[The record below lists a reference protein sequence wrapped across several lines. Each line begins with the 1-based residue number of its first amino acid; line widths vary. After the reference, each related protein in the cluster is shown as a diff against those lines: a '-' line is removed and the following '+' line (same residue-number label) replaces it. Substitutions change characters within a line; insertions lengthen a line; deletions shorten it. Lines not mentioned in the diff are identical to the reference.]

1 VRTVASVL
9 VGPAASCKQADSLGV
24 GTPTVSATTP
34 RYTGLS
40 SMGISTYSSAQLVA
54 HLVGD
59 YLLQSDWMAAEKRRH
74 VAPALVH
81 AALYGLPFLPLRP
94 SPAALATIVFSHFA
108 IDRWSLARYAARA
121 RDHLAPR
128 CAWTPASRPP
138 WESWVLALIT
148 DNTLHVLING
158 WALRRL

>member
-1 VRTVASVL
+1 MA
-9 VGPAASCKQADSLGV
+9 
-24 GTPTVSATTP
+24 
-34 RYTGLS
+34 
-40 SMGISTYSSAQLVA
+40 TYSSAQLMA

-59 YLLQSDWMAAEKRRH
+59 YILQSDWTAAEKRRQFL
-74 VAPALVH
+74 PALLH

-94 SPAALATIVFSHFA
+94 SPAALTAIVVSHFA
-108 IDRWSLARYAARA
+108 IDRWSLARYVARA

-128 CAWTPASRPP
+128 CAWDPASRPA

-158 WALRRL
+158 WALRKL

>member
-1 VRTVASVL
+1 MR
-9 VGPAASCKQADSLGV
+9 G
-24 GTPTVSATTP
+24 
-34 RYTGLS
+34 
-40 SMGISTYSSAQLVA
+40 STYSSAQLVA

-74 VAPALVH
+74 PLPALVH
-81 AALYGLPFLPLRP
+81 AGLYGLPFLPLGP
-94 SPAALATIVFSHFA
+94 SPTALVTIVLSHFV
-108 IDRWSLARYAARA
+108 IDRWALARHVARA

-128 CAWTPASRPP
+128 CAWTPAARPA
-138 WESWVLALIT
+138 WETWVLGLIT